1 MQDGGGDVGQDAVG
15 AQTGLCELGRD
26 EVERHGKGGVRREGL
41 AGVVLDQLLGI
52 AVVCCDQQATA
63 YGERGFDDAPDA
75 RVNRFTPL
83 MVAAISP
90 V

>member
-1 MQDGGGDVGQDAVG
+1 MVGETSARMPSVRRRACAV
-15 AQTGLCELGRD
+15 LGRD
-26 EVERHGKGGVRREGL
+26 EVERHGKGGVRREGF

-75 RVNRFTPL
+75 RVNRFVPL
-83 MVAAISP
+83 
-90 V
+90 